1 MSNFFITVPASS
13 NFSFRDVLPTSTVI
27 IPQEQQMLSYQ
38 EVSIQDTGELA
49 IEGELVILD

>member
-1 MSNFFITVPASS
+1 MSNFFITVPAPST
-13 NFSFRDVLPTSTVI
+13 FSFRDVLPTSTI
-27 IPQEQQMLSYQ
+27 TIPVEQQMLSYQ